1 MYYNSSVRSW
11 RLGRLEEMLRVV
23 ILHHIEAAACHP
35 RLAIGPCGSRGA
47 TSARDARR
55 VVDRFFGASP
65 QLCSMTVLSIWG
77 IIGATV
83 HAWAVPDRCGPAELL
98 PWCLVAVTN
107 TFTTAAAHIRRSQ
120 FT

>member
-23 ILHHIEAAACHP
+23 ILHHIEAAARHP

-77 IIGATV
+77 IVGAAV
-83 HAWAVPDRCGPAELL
+83 HAWAVSDRCGHAEPL
-98 PWCLVAVTN
+98 PWRLVAVTN
-107 TFTTAAAHIRRSQ
+107 TFTTAAAHI
-120 FT
+120 